1 MQLKI
6 QRSQRTGGLMGGK
19 AIFVLDIR
27 AEYSPDERASINK
40 YGLGGEIIYNSQK
53 ATEHIDRAMQSTN
66 AFKTLGSIALAKM
79 SLNIT
84 IAGLAKGQH
93 VECKDLGELI
103 GCEEAIREACKN
115 VRAFLDTAA
124 TFDGREEV
132 VEVERA

>member
-40 YGLGGEIIYNSQK
+40 YGLGGEIVYSSQK
-53 ATEHIDRAMQSTN
+53 ATEHLDRAVQSTS
-66 AFKTLGSIALAKM
+66 AFRTLGSIALAKM

-84 IAGLAKGQH
+84 IASLAKGQH
-93 VECKDLGELI
+93 VECKDLAELV
-103 GCEEAIREACKN
+103 GCEEAIRTACKN
-115 VRAFLDTAA
+115 VRSYLDVAA
-124 TFDGREEV
+124 TFDGGEEA

>member
-1 MQLKI
+1 MQLKL

-27 AEYSPDERASINK
+27 AEYSPDERTSINK
-40 YGLGGEIIYNSQK
+40 YSLGGEVIYNSQK
-53 ATEHIDRAMQSTN
+53 ATDHLDRAVQSTS
-66 AFKTLGSIALAKM
+66 AFRTLGSIALAKM

-93 VECKDLGELI
+93 IECKDLGELL
-103 GCEEAIREACKN
+103 GCEEAICDACKN
-115 VRAFLDTAA
+115 VKAFLDAAA
-124 TFDGREEV
+124 TFDGREVV